1 MPRGYHHRNM
11 IPATSPVGSYSS
23 NESEV
28 PGILPETGW
37 VEGDQNDTPTD
48 FPNIRETISAAALQA
63 SPQEQL
69 EDASHQGIACDNETS
84 GTPSATAMSPRAYQL
99 EMLDQSLKQN
109 AIVVVSLPERFNPS
123 PPPILTV
130 CCQLDGHGKWQ
141 DSSVSR
147 SYVSPLL
154 LPNNLPKTTIS
165 SDPFQVPC
173 CASKPS
179 WIDPLPIRYYRIWKS
194 FIGSVSLIQI

>member
-1 MPRGYHHRNM
+1 M

-23 NESEV
+23 NESEA
-28 PGILPETGW
+28 PGKLPETDW
-37 VEGDQNDTPTD
+37 VEGDQNGTPTD

-63 SPQEQL
+63 SPKEQH

-84 GTPSATAMSPRAYQL
+84 RTPSATAMSPRAYQL

-123 PPPILTV
+123 SPPILTV

-154 LPNNLPKTTIS
+154 LPNSLPKAAIS

-194 FIGSVSLIQI
+194 FLDQFHLYRSR